1 MTGFSYSI
9 RIKLGHYRAYVHNNN
24 NKICRMSVIMPK
36 AFLFGIKIRNKLW
49 KTRNNL
55 LTAKQSSGKEGLYY
69 YLG

>member
-1 MTGFSYSI
+1 MSI
-9 RIKLGHYRAYVHNNN
+9 V
-24 NKICRMSVIMPK
+24 MPK